1 MMYYIE
7 SDSTDPSYNLAL
19 EQYVFDSLGNENEYF
34 MLWRNDNAIIV
45 GKHQNTAGEINAS
58 YVREKGI
65 RVVRRLS
72 GGGAVYHDLGNVNFT
87 FIVNGGNLGAFDFAS
102 FCKPVVRALA
112 SLGVTAEINGR
123 NDMTIDGKKFS
134 GNAQYCKRGR
144 VMHHGTILYDSAL
157 SVVGQ
162 ALVVPKDKIESKG
175 LKSVQSRVTNVK
187 SYMREDIPVERFINE
202 LRDAMFRENDMRP
215 YTLTDTDR
223 AAVQKLRDDVYAT
236 WEWNFGASPA
246 YSITKERRV
255 EGCGKVE
262 VHMDVT
268 EGIIR
273 NVAFYGDYFGNGDP
287 ADLQA
292 KLTGRR
298 VERSD
303 LAAAL
308 TGIDI
313 AEYFH
318 NLDVE
323 TLIDILTE

>member
-7 SDSTDPSYNLAL
+7 SDATDPYYNLAF
-19 EQYVFDSLGNENEYF
+19 EQYVFDGLSQADEYF
-34 MLWRNDNAIIV
+34 MFWRNDNAIIV
-45 GKHQNTAGEINAS
+45 GKHQNIAGEINAP

-112 SLGVTAEINGR
+112 TLGVTAEINGR

-144 VMHHGTILYDSAL
+144 VMHHGTVLYDSDL

-187 SYMREDIPVERFINE
+187 SYMHDDIPVERFIEE
-202 LRDAMFRENDMRP
+202 LRDAMFRENAMIP
-215 YTLTDTDR
+215 YALTEADR
-223 AAVQKLRDDVYAT
+223 AAVQKLRDEVYTT

-246 YSITKERRV
+246 YSIKKERRI
-255 EGCGKVE
+255 EGCGKIE
-262 VHMDVT
+262 VHMNVK

-273 NVAFYGDYFGNGDP
+273 EIAFFGDYFGNGDT
-287 ADLQA
+287 ADLQTR
-292 KLTGRR
+292 LTGQKL
-298 VERSD
+298 ERTA
-303 LAAAL
+303 LAGAL
-308 TGIDI
+308 TGVDI
-313 AEYFH
+313 TEYFH
-318 NLDVE
+318 NLDLE
-323 TLIDILTE
+323 TFVNILTE